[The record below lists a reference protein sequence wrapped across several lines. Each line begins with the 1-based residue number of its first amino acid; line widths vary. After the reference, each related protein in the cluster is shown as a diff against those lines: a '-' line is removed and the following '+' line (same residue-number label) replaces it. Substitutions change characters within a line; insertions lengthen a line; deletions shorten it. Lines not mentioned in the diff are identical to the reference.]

1 LILSLDLPEDKA
13 EKAEKGEKAEAAEK
27 AEKDTNTKKDSV
39 QLKSPSASAEATQRR
54 SSEDLGAN
62 LDSIANDPEKEAFE
76 KRRAESLKE
85 HQAQAGVLAKE
96 GIPFSFCT
104 MSGKTNEF
112 SKTMQTM
119 IENGLDK
126 NAALNALTMQP
137 AKLLGIDKYCGS
149 LEAGKMANLIV
160 SNKPLFEKEA
170 AIRYMI
176 VEGNLYEYEIKE
188 KKKGSTSPTNSKGE
202 HAPAYILAG
211 TWSYSIETQEQKR
224 EGTFEFTQV
233 NGEWKGSITSS
244 DITSGNSTL
253 KDIVVDGQ
261 KVSFTYDLDMGGQE
275 VELEFDLT
283 IKDESLEG
291 NVTVGPFGTFPLT
304 GTRTST
310 PH

>member
-1 LILSLDLPEDKA
+1 M
-13 EKAEKGEKAEAAEK
+13 
-27 AEKDTNTKKDSV
+27 
-39 QLKSPSASAEATQRR
+39 
-54 SSEDLGAN
+54 
-62 LDSIANDPEKEAFE
+62 
-76 KRRAESLKE
+76 RA

-96 GIPFSFCT
+96 GIAFSFGT

-170 AIRYMI
+170 AIRFMI

-188 KKKGSTSPTNSKGE
+188 KKKQSAKESHG
-202 HAPAYILAG
+202 PASVLAG
-211 TWSYSIETQEQKR
+211 TWSYSIETTEQKR
-224 EGTFEFTQV
+224 EGTFEFSQV
-233 NGEWKGSITSS
+233 NGEWKGTITSS

-253 KDIVVDGQ
+253 KDIVLDGQ
-261 KVSFTYDLDMGGQE
+261 KVAFSYDFDMGGQE
-275 VELEFDLT
+275 VEIEFDLT
-283 IKDESLEG
+283 INGDSLEG
-291 NVTVGPFGTFPLT
+291 NVTVGEFGSFPVT